1 MAKNVCVS
9 VSTDPVKNFQS
20 IVEYAKKIEAVT
32 KKQIVALAKRVRIDT
47 VYFLRSGKEGEVY
60 ENN

>member
-1 MAKNVCVS
+1 MAGKE
-9 VSTDPVKNFQS
+9 TTLD
-20 IVEYAKKIEAVT
+20 EYAKKIEAVT
-32 KKQIVALAKRVRIDT
+32 KKQIVTLAKRVRIDT